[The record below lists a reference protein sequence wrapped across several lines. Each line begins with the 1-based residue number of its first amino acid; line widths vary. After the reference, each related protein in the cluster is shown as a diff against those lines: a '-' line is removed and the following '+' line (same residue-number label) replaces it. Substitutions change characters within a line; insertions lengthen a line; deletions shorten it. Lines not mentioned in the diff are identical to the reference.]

1 MCSFGAEILQDSAH
15 TGVLGQAMETSLF
28 REDEEGTEFTRAA
41 CFASGTREQFR
52 RIYAEVG
59 PRALHQPDFEERRS
73 PILILEGHGAVR
85 PFRFRPIHCAHSAGT
100 VCL

>member
-73 PILILEGHGAVR
+73 PILILEGLFFLMIRR
-85 PFRFRPIHCAHSAGT
+85 PPRSTLFPYTTLFR
-100 VCL
+100 